1 MGGKRVIS
9 YLLIAVVI
17 VLTTTQTALTRQ
29 YERKAKET
37 DCFLYG
43 AVIAMAAFF
52 FFWLQNGFALHGEGT
67 LLLYSLG
74 FGLSFAASY
83 VGMFIA
89 LKNGSLAL
97 TTLVISYSL
106 LIPTVYGL
114 IWLGESLDVLSYVGL
129 ALLLVSFPLAYL
141 EKGKP
146 TITLKWIGG
155 ALLAFVGNGM
165 CSTVQKMQQVAYDGA
180 YKADFMMCAL
190 LMSFVLLLIGA
201 ALRNHLRW
209 GDICAALPWGAAAG
223 MANGMVNLLVMT
235 LSAVVANAILFP
247 SVAAGGLVLGFAV
260 AVIFYKER
268 HTFVQIA
275 GYVLGTVA
283 VVLLNL

>member
-1 MGGKRVIS
+1 MFS

-29 YERKAKET
+29 YERKAKDA

-43 AVIAMAAFF
+43 GITALAAFF

-83 VGMFIA
+83 VGIFVA
-89 LKNGSLAL
+89 LKNGPLSL
-97 TTLVISYSL
+97 TTLIISYSL
-106 LIPTVYGL
+106 LVPTVYGL
-114 IWLGESLDVLSYVGL
+114 VWLNESLSMFSYIGL
-129 ALLLVSFPLAYL
+129 AALFVSFPLAYL

-146 TITLKWIGG
+146 TINLKWVGG

-165 CSTVQKMQQVAYDGA
+165 CSTVQKMQQVAFDGA

-190 LMSFVLLLIGA
+190 LMSFTLLLIGA
-201 ALRNHLRW
+201 VLRNHLHW
-209 GDICAALPWGAAAG
+209 KDICAALPWGTAAG

-235 LSAVVANAILFP
+235 LSATVANAILFP

-260 AVIFYKER
+260 AVVFYKER
-268 HTFVQIA
+268 HTYIQIA
-275 GYVLGTVA
+275 GYVLGTIA